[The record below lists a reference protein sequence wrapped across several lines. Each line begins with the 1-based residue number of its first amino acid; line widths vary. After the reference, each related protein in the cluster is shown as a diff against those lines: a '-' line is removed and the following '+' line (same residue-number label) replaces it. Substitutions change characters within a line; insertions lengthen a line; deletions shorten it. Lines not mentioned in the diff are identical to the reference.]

1 VHSDPLPVQWAAK
14 RAVVTLPEH
23 IDAANAGQVREQL
36 LGLINQGATVLVA
49 DMTGTVSCDHGG
61 ADALVR
67 AYHRASA
74 NGTRL
79 RVAVTSPLVR
89 RILAASGLDRLVSM
103 YPSLEAALAA
113 RAPQAA
119 GPAQDSSPDGDHP
132 GAAAITPAV
141 LRSLLDALA
150 DGIALVTSDGDL
162 ALVSQR
168 TEDMFGYPA
177 GELAGQRV
185 EALIP
190 ADLRAAHGGY
200 RAGYQQ
206 QPVARPMGG
215 RARLVGLRKDG
226 STFPVQVTLSPV
238 PTATGHLTLAVIRD
252 ITAIPPL
259 ADLASLARAAA
270 ATAGREHRSRDFLD
284 RVVNRLYH
292 VGLSLHDAPGL
303 PHDLATQRIADAVQ
317 RLDDLIIEI
326 RDHVFAG
333 HDDPPG
339 TPPPN
344 GSR

>member
-1 VHSDPLPVQWAAK
+1 
-14 RAVVTLPEH
+14 
-23 IDAANAGQVREQL
+23 
-36 LGLINQGATVLVA
+36 
-49 DMTGTVSCDHGG
+49 MTGTVSCDHGG

-67 AYHRASA
+67 AYHRASG

-79 RVAVTSPLVR
+79 RVAVTAPLVR
-89 RILAASGLDRLVSM
+89 RILAASGLDRLVSI

-113 RAPQAA
+113 GAPQAA
-119 GPAQDSSPDGDHP
+119 GPAQGGLPDGGPP
-132 GAAAITPAV
+132 GAAAITPNV

-150 DGIALVTSDGDL
+150 DGIALVTSGGDIV
-162 ALVSQR
+162 LVNQR
-168 TEDMFGYPA
+168 TEEMFGYPG
-177 GELAGQRV
+177 GELAGRRV

-206 QPVARPMGG
+206 EPAPRPMGG

-226 STFPVQVTLSPV
+226 TTFPVQITLSPV

-252 ITAIPPL
+252 TTVIPPT

-270 ATAGREHRSRDFLD
+270 SQESRSRDFLD
-284 RVVNRLYH
+284 RVVNHLYH
-292 VGLSLHDAPGL
+292 VGLSLHDAAGL
-303 PHDLATQRIADAVQ
+303 PHDLAAQRIAGAVQ
-317 RLDDLIIEI
+317 RLDDLIKEI

-333 HDDPPG
+333 HDHPPG